1 MILSREGIHDDDI
14 NMRGGVESG
23 DGASEGTRG

>member
-1 MILSREGIHDDDI
+1 MIPKREGINDDDN

-23 DGASEGTRG
+23 DGASEGTR